1 MKTAHRTRTFV
12 YVLIGCALFHAAP
25 RLAHAAP
32 EKATIASQS
41 DLPHF
46 SYPISGSASALVDAD
61 DATFAAFAK
70 EVRANIERVLNDY
83 DIKDRSTL
91 RELLSQKLDL

>member
-1 MKTAHRTRTFV
+1 MKS
-12 YVLIGCALFHAAP
+12 LLCGIIGCALLCAGP
-25 RLAHAAP
+25 RLALTAP

-46 SYPISGSASALVDAD
+46 SYPISGSASTLIDAD

-70 EVRANIERVLNDY
+70 QVRANVERVLNDY
-83 DIKDRSTL
+83 DIKDRCTL
-91 RELLSQKLDL
+91 RELLSE